1 MNEIQISFKRILYEL
16 LKDTEIQEEIKKIV
30 RADKE
35 EAENFRQKLEE
46 LEKEKEL
53 LHQQLEETWV
63 ECERLQGRC
72 RELEKEK
79 TVLEKDKTSLEKE
92 NTEIQNSRNEIYRQ
106 FQYYKK
112 EFEPLEE
119 VNEIWK
125 GIIKLENSQKLFLKN
140 LCGSWDIK
148 SFIALGK
155 DKNSIKQLW
164 NFIKDEIMNSN
175 RKMENIRVL
184 ARYFDLC
191 ISVFNSTN
199 IRKEHYD
206 KIEVFIGREFDS
218 RRYIK
223 TSESIVNG
231 VVRDVILNGYYMQ
244 DDVMKPVVIVR

>member
-1 MNEIQISFKRILYEL
+1 MNEIQISFKRILCEL
-16 LKDTEIQEEIKKIV
+16 LKDTEVQEEIKKIV
-30 RADKE
+30 RKDKE
-35 EAENFRQKLEE
+35 KEEIFQQKIEE

-53 LHQQLEETWV
+53 LHHQLEEAWI
-63 ECERLQGRC
+63 EYERLQGRC

-79 TVLEKDKTSLEKE
+79 AALEKE
-92 NTEIQNSRNEIYRQ
+92 KTVSEKEKTEIQNSRNEIYRQ
-106 FQYYKK
+106 LQHHKK
-112 EFEPLEE
+112 EFEPLEDI
-119 VNEIWK
+119 NEIWK
-125 GIIKLENSQKLFLKN
+125 GIVKLENSQKLYLKN
-140 LCGSWDIK
+140 LCGSWDIT

-155 DKNSIKQLW
+155 DKNGIKQLW

-175 RKMENIRVL
+175 RKIENVRIL
-184 ARYFDLC
+184 AKYFDLC

-199 IRKEHYD
+199 IRKERYE